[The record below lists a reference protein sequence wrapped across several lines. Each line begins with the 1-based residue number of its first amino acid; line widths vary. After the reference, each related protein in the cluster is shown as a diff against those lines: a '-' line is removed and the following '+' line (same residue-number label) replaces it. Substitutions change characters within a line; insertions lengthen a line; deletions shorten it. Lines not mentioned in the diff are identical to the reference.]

1 MCIGMCC
8 YLETEMLASCDQGFK
23 GRLTRFV
30 TYYSNDVQLK
40 DACMFNNSDDMTLI
54 SSLYRRAGLSTP
66 FAIVLV
72 RA

>member
-1 MCIGMCC
+1 
-8 YLETEMLASCDQGFK
+8 MLASCDQGFK

-40 DACMFNNSDDMTLI
+40 DACMFNNSDDMTLLIYILI